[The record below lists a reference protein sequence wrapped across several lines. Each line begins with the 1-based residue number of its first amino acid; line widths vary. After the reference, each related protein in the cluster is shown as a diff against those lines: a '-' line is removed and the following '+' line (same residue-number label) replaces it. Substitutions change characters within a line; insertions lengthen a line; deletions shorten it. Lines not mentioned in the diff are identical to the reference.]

1 VPGEGILIVEDDP
14 PVRRMLERGLV
25 AEGFDVRS
33 APDGG
38 RALAMVEESAPDLV
52 VLDIA
57 MPGLDGFGVCR
68 RLRER
73 GMTGGVLMLT
83 ARDAIE
89 ERVRG
94 LEAGADDYVVKPFAL
109 EEVVARLRALLRRGR
124 DLSTR
129 VSFGEI
135 TLDTATNE
143 VLGAGGETIELTV
156 REAQL
161 LELLM
166 RNPRTV
172 VSRET
177 AIERIWGGAAE
188 ENVVDRYVARLRQKL
203 EDPLMIRTVWGVG
216 FILEP

>member
-1 VPGEGILIVEDDP
+1 MAGDGILIVEDDP
-14 PVRRMLERGLV
+14 PVRRMLERGLA
-25 AEGFDVRS
+25 AEGFEVRS

-52 VLDIA
+52 VLDVA
-57 MPGLDGFGVCR
+57 MPGIDGFGVCR
-68 RLRER
+68 RLREK

-89 ERVRG
+89 DRVRG
-94 LEAGADDYVVKPFAL
+94 LEAGADDYVVKPFAMQ
-109 EEVVARLRALLRRGR
+109 EVVARLRALLRRGR
-124 DLSTR
+124 DRSTR
-129 VSFGEI
+129 ISVGEI
-135 TLDTATNE
+135 TLDTSAGTL
-143 VLGAGGETIELTV
+143 VCGAGDPVELTA
-156 REAQL
+156 RESQL

-177 AIERIWGGAAE
+177 AIERIWGGAAA

-203 EDPLMIRTVWGVG
+203 GEPLMIRTIWGVG

>member
-1 VPGEGILIVEDDP
+1 MAGDGILIVEDDP
-14 PVRRMLERGLV
+14 PVRRMLERGLA
-25 AEGFDVRS
+25 AEGFEVRS

-38 RALAMVEESAPDLV
+38 RALALVEESAPDLV

-83 ARDAIE
+83 ARDAVE

-124 DLSTR
+124 DLSAR
-129 VSFGEI
+129 VSFGDI
-135 TLDTATNE
+135 TLETSTHE
-143 VLGAGGETIELTV
+143 VLRGDETIELTV

-172 VSRET
+172 VSRAT

-203 EDPLMIRTVWGVG
+203 KDPLMIRTVWGVG
-216 FILEP
+216 FILES

>member
-1 VPGEGILIVEDDP
+1 MAGAGLLIVEDDP
-14 PVRRMLERGLV
+14 SVRRMLERGLT
-25 AEGFDVRS
+25 AEGFDIRS

-38 RALAMVEESAPDLV
+38 RALAMVEEAALELV

-57 MPGLDGFGVCR
+57 IPGLDGFDVCR

-73 GMTGGVLMLT
+73 GITGGVLMLT

-89 ERVRG
+89 DRVRG
-94 LEAGADDYVVKPFAL
+94 LQAGADDYVVKPFAL

-124 DLSTR
+124 DLSSR
-129 VSFGEI
+129 ISFGEI
-135 TLDTATNE
+135 TFDTSTKE
-143 VLGAGGETIELTV
+143 ILRAGGETVKLTV

-203 EDPLMIRTVWGVG
+203 EDPLIIRTVWGVG

>member
-1 VPGEGILIVEDDP
+1 MGDAILIVEDDP
-14 PVRRMLERGLV
+14 PVRRMLERGLG
-25 AEGFDVRS
+25 AEGFEVRS

-52 VLDIA
+52 VLDVA

-73 GMTGGVLMLT
+73 GVTGGVLMLT
-83 ARDAIE
+83 ARDAVE
-89 ERVRG
+89 DRVRG
-94 LEAGADDYVVKPFAL
+94 LEAGADDYVVKPFAMQ
-109 EEVVARLRALLRRGR
+109 EVVARLRALLRRGH
-124 DLSTR
+124 DGSTR
-129 VSFGEI
+129 VSIGEI
-135 TLDTATNE
+135 TLDTSSGQLSCGSGDA
-143 VLGAGGETIELTV
+143 VELTA

-172 VSRET
+172 VSRKT
-177 AIERIWGGAAE
+177 AVELIWGGAAV

-203 EDPLMIRTVWGVG
+203 GNPLMIRTIWGVG

>member
-1 VPGEGILIVEDDP
+1 MVGAGLLIVEDDP
-14 PVRRMLERGLV
+14 PVRRMLERGLT
-25 AEGFDVRS
+25 AEGFDIRS
-33 APDGG
+33 ASDGG
-38 RALAMVEESAPDLV
+38 RALAMVEEAAPELV

-57 MPGLDGFGVCR
+57 MPGLDGFDVCR

-73 GMTGGVLMLT
+73 GITGGVLMLT

-89 ERVRG
+89 DRVRG
-94 LEAGADDYVVKPFAL
+94 LQAGADDYVVKPFAL

-124 DLSTR
+124 DLSSR
-129 VSFGEI
+129 ISFGEI
-135 TLDTATNE
+135 TLDTSTKE
-143 VLGAGGETIELTV
+143 ILRAGGEKVELTV

-177 AIERIWGGAAE
+177 AVERIWGGAAE

-203 EDPLMIRTVWGVG
+203 GGPPMIRTVWGVG